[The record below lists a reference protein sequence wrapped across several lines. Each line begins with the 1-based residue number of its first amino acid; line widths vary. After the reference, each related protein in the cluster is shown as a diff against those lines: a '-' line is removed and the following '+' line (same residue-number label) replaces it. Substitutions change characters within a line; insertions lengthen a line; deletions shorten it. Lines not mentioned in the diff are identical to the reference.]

1 MALKIFNSGA
11 EILEFTKGSG
21 EVLEIS
27 IGNLCGHVS
36 VGSITARANDSCII
50 NLSHLPD
57 GEYEPKLILQD
68 RVIPLPVIVKQLG
81 IIRPKEYEPS
91 YMRTLSLALREA
103 EERITSLEKTIE
115 KIERKVWGESIF

>member
-1 MALKIFNSGA
+1 MNKMALKIFNSGA

-68 RVIPLPVIVKQLG
+68 RVIPLPVIIKELG
-81 IIRPKEYEPS
+81 IIRPKEYEPPVKPARACA
-91 YMRTLSLALREA
+91 YRKA
-103 EERITSLEKTIE
+103 RIP
-115 KIERKVWGESIF
+115 